1 MNLLWKEAPLYVCE
15 ENALLVVRDFVTTLL
30 SFGNCSTEVRMEG
43 GKEKNT
49 EACGESPVRK
59 QRRNKCKY
67 HKKEAKK
74 FGIKKKKHGGKKDLK
89 II

>member
-15 ENALLVVRDFVTTLL
+15 ENALLVVRDFVSSHL

-49 EACGESPVRK
+49 EACGGSPVRK

-67 HKKEAKK
+67 HKKKK
-74 FGIKKKKHGGKKDLK
+74 QRNLELKKKNMAERK
-89 II
+89 I